1 MSLFVPQI
9 KKVPLE
15 PEMLRLQPGVLPLS
29 YAHLL
34 DYTPTNEPAREP
46 KLLPGLYTANSLPR
60 LLLVRGLHTC
70 THILLSSSKLEFSH
84 YTRTWTAFLNLSPV
98 SSLLK
103 AGSNLSGTVLP
114 ASLFRFF
121 FIDTYVSNGR
131 GIGGRIHA
139 VRGEKK
145 R

>member
-15 PEMLRLQPGVLPLS
+15 TEMLRLQPGVLPLS

-46 KLLPGLYTANSLPR
+46 KLLPGLDTANSLPS
-60 LLLVRGLHTC
+60 LLLVRGLPVHTYY
-70 THILLSSSKLEFSH
+70 SSKLEFSH

-114 ASLFRFF
+114 ATLFRFF